1 MEHVLDDGMSRSM
14 SKPQKQSISL
24 SDINEPQDLRA
35 LDVPALVELAVQIR
49 ELLVT
54 IAATKG
60 GHFAPSLGTVELT
73 LALHYVFDTPND
85 LLVWDV
91 GHQAYVHKLL
101 TGRREQLST
110 IRQYNGLSGFLK
122 RSESPYDTFGAG
134 HASTAPS
141 AALGMATA
149 CALQG
154 RRRKTI
160 AVIGDGAMTGGLAFE
175 ALNNAGAQGRDM
187 VVVLNDNA
195 MSISPNVGAV
205 AHYLTSLTTH
215 PYYRRMK
222 EEIATVLSKLPQV
235 GGQVRELAKRL
246 EHGIKGAL
254 VPGALFESLGFRY
267 LGPIDGHDLTEM
279 VDVMQRVKEES
290 GPVLLHVL
298 THKGKGYAPA
308 EADPLK
314 WHGVTPFDPQTGRTV
329 APTAPKSPLPSYTQ
343 AFGQAVVDLAT
354 RHDDVIAITAAMSP
368 GTGLT
373 KFEETFPKR
382 FFDVG
387 IAEGHGVTFA
397 AGLATQGLRPV
408 CAIYST
414 FLQRAF
420 DHIIHDVAIQELPVI
435 FALDRGGV
443 VGADGPTHHGCFDL
457 AYLRLIPGMVVS
469 APRDADELADLL
481 ETAYAHT
488 TGPFA
493 IRYPREDS
501 PRPRTRAPKVLPIG
515 SWELVVPGNR
525 ELTFLA
531 VGTMLPLAEAVA
543 ERLRGQGLDPTVVNA
558 RFVKP
563 MDLAILREI
572 DRDARLVVTLEE
584 GTLRGGFGSGVH
596 ETSVEQGLS
605 ISARLMSCGISDEF
619 VTHGS
624 RQELLRD
631 LRLTVE
637 DVSADVLS
645 RWSKLDPAR

>member
-329 APTAPKSPLPSYTQ
+329 APAAPKSPLPSYTQ
-343 AFGQAVVDLAT
+343 AFGQAVVELAT

-373 KFEETFPKR
+373 RFEETFPKR

>member
-1 MEHVLDDGMSRSM
+1 
-14 SKPQKQSISL
+14 
-24 SDINEPQDLRA
+24 
-35 LDVPALVELAVQIR
+35 
-49 ELLVT
+49 
-54 IAATKG
+54 
-60 GHFAPSLGTVELT
+60 
-73 LALHYVFDTPND
+73 
-85 LLVWDV
+85 
-91 GHQAYVHKLL
+91 
-101 TGRREQLST
+101 
-110 IRQYNGLSGFLK
+110 
-122 RSESPYDTFGAG
+122 
-134 HASTAPS
+134 
-141 AALGMATA
+141 
-149 CALQG
+149 
-154 RRRKTI
+154 
-160 AVIGDGAMTGGLAFE
+160 
-175 ALNNAGAQGRDM
+175 
-187 VVVLNDNA
+187 
-195 MSISPNVGAV
+195 
-205 AHYLTSLTTH
+205 
-215 PYYRRMK
+215 
-222 EEIATVLSKLPQV
+222 
-235 GGQVRELAKRL
+235 
-246 EHGIKGAL
+246 
-254 VPGALFESLGFRY
+254 
-267 LGPIDGHDLTEM
+267 M

-329 APTAPKSPLPSYTQ
+329 APAAPKSPLPSYTQ
-343 AFGQAVVDLAT
+343 AFGQAVVELAT